1 MAQVGRPP
9 KPAEQKR
16 RLGDPGRHGL
26 PAANEVAALQPL
38 RDDVPPDLGPAGAEL
53 WEAVSSAAAPWLAPS
68 DKFTLHLLC
77 ELYDRRAEYKRCL
90 TDYGTLIVRPGDGH
104 LVANPAAQ
112 LLIQTEKQ
120 ITEIAASLGLTPA
133 DRTRMGLAEV
143 KAKNAFEELMAK
155 RNQRG

>member
-26 PAANEVAALQPL
+26 PAVNDVAALEPL
-38 RDDVPPDLGPAGAEL
+38 SADVPPHLKSEGAEL
-53 WEAVSSAAAPWLAPS
+53 WQAVSTAAKPWLAPS
-68 DKFTLHLLC
+68 DSFTLLMLC
-77 ELYDRRAEYKRCL
+77 ELYDRRAEYKKCL
-90 TDYGTLIVRPGDGH
+90 TDYGTLIQRPIDGH

-120 ITEIAASLGLTPA
+120 IMDIASSLGLTPA
-133 DRTRMGLAEV
+133 DRSRMGLAEV
-143 KAKNAFEELMAK
+143 KAKNAFEDLLSK
-155 RNQRG
+155 RKQRG

>member
-9 KPAEQKR
+9 KPTEQKR

-26 PAANEVAALQPL
+26 PAVSQTAALEPL
-38 RDDVPPDLGPAGAEL
+38 SDAVPPNLGPDGAEL
-53 WEAVSSAAAPWLAPS
+53 WTAVKSAAAPWLAPS
-68 DKFTLHLLC
+68 DSLTLLLLC

-90 TDYGTLIVRPGDGH
+90 TDYGSLIVRPGDGH

-143 KAKNAFEELMAK
+143 KAKNAFEDLLSK
-155 RNQRG
+155 RQNR